1 MKYRRRGNGPAVS
14 AMGLGCTGMS
24 EFYGSRDD
32 TASVATIH
40 RTLELLIVNLENNLA
55 GEQIMSLQD
64 KLDEYKAQF
73 ESSLPPEALA
83 IMHRATDDLRQSGIM
98 ERVLKIGD
106 HAPEFAL
113 PNAQGQI
120 VNSAKLLEKGP
131 LVVSFYRGVW

>member
-1 MKYRRRGNGPAVS
+1 
-14 AMGLGCTGMS
+14 
-24 EFYGSRDD
+24 
-32 TASVATIH
+32 
-40 RTLELLIVNLENNLA
+40 
-55 GEQIMSLQD
+55 MSLQD
-64 KLDEYKAQF
+64 KLDEYKAEF

-83 IMHRATDDLRQSGIM
+83 IMHRATDDLRHSGIM

-120 VNSAKLLEKGP
+120 VSSAKLLEKGP